1 MSADFGALDGLRV
14 RHGELDA
21 AAEAMYNP
29 VQKMDDSLN
38 SLASDVAPKV
48 ATWSGGQQEAYRV
61 SKQAWDFAINELK
74 DLLDQSHQTVYQ
86 SNAEYMAADK
96 RGAGRFEF

>member
-1 MSADFGALDGLRV
+1 MSLDGLRV
-14 RHGELDA
+14 NHGELDA
-21 AAEAMYNP
+21 AAQNMYDTVKRMEDTLTNLEN
-29 VQKMDDSLN
+29 DIS
-38 SLASDVAPKV
+38 PKV